1 MSNDIRAEMQQLQT
15 EFRQRAEEITRR
27 HQQSMRA
34 PMQASQPAAAPQNTE
49 MVSLLTE
56 IRDSMIALSA
66 ALNAPCACKGQG
78 KQEKPKKKE
87 EASDNA

>member
-1 MSNDIRAEMQQLQT
+1 MDDPRAEYRQLQA
-15 EFRQRAEEITRR
+15 EFQQRADEIFRKY
-27 HQQSMRA
+27 Q
-34 PMQASQPAAAPQNTE
+34 QPARTAAQMAPAPATAQNTE
-49 MVSLLTE
+49 VVSLLTE

-66 ALNAPCACKGQG
+66 ALNAPCACKSQG